1 MGIRLTFNTGF
12 DQSLRKRR
20 LASLLEIGQL
30 FKGNSHELSLQ
41 ANNLE
46 NLASSSREIRDFY
59 NTDNETSKNIDNL
72 TTQVDNSCQ
81 VLKKKAGEGKIHKAS
96 VRSLTN
102 SIQKLSPLVDKII
115 EKELEKEQNSTMKL
129 KLNSNK
135 SS

>member
-1 MGIRLTFNTGF
+1 M
-12 DQSLRKRR
+12 
-20 LASLLEIGQL
+20 ASLLEIGQL
-30 FKGNSHELSLQ
+30 FKGNSQELSLQ
-41 ANNLE
+41 ATNLE

-72 TTQVDNSCQ
+72 TTQVDNSCE

-96 VRSLTN
+96 VRSLSN

>member
-30 FKGNSHELSLQ
+30 FKGNSQELSLQ
-41 ANNLE
+41 ATNLE

-72 TTQVDNSCQ
+72 TTQVDNSCE
-81 VLKKKAGEGKIHKAS
+81 VLKKKASEGKIHKAS
-96 VRSLTN
+96 VRSLSN

>member
-1 MGIRLTFNTGF
+1 MGIRLTFNIGF

-30 FKGNSHELSLQ
+30 FNSNSKELSLQ
-41 ANNLE
+41 ASNLD

-59 NTDNETSKNIDNL
+59 NTDNETAKNIDNL
-72 TTQVDNSCQ
+72 TVQIDNSCE
-81 VLKKKAGEGKIHKAS
+81 VLKKKAFEGKIHKAS
-96 VRSLTN
+96 VRSLVN
-102 SIQKLSPLVDKII
+102 SVQKLSPLVDKII

>member
-30 FKGNSHELSLQ
+30 FKVNAKELSLQ
-41 ANNLE
+41 AVNLD
-46 NLASSSREIRDFY
+46 NLASSSKEIRDFY

-72 TTQVDNSCQ
+72 TIQVDNSCE
-81 VLKKKAGEGKIHKAS
+81 VLKKKAEEGKIHKAS
-96 VRSLTN
+96 VRSLSN
-102 SIQKLSPLVDKII
+102 SVQKLSPLVDKII
-115 EKELEKEQNSTMKL
+115 EKEIEKEQNSIMKL